1 MLNCFMTGFPFSP
14 TISIEI
20 WYKPVGHP
28 LFGLERL
35 ENISIFPILSP
46 ELSSTLSISI
56 VVSPR
61 YDQVNLTTVFSGAFF
76 NTQLAYIT
84 CEEAGKV
91 ALSWLQRL
99 PFKVVQTFASVIL
112 AVETL
117 HSQPV
122 RANKKVIATNDKNNF
137 FIACFVLVV
146 VKMPDIAPGR

>member
-1 MLNCFMTGFPFSP
+1 MTGFPFSP
-14 TISIEI
+14 TISIET

-76 NTQLAYIT
+76 STQLAYIT

-137 FIACFVLVV
+137 FIACYVLVV